1 MASMFSSSFDERSSD
16 LIYSFSEINEERL
29 SDDLR
34 CDDNFEMPSIKTKM
48 WKYHDFIYR
57 LGKIMIT

>member
-29 SDDLR
+29 SDGLI
-34 CDDNFEMPSIKTKM
+34 CGESFEMPSIKTKT
-48 WKYHDFIYR
+48 WEK
-57 LGKIMIT
+57 